1 MVTLREL
8 IERFTAWLAKL
19 DESRGKWQNPL
30 AKLTGR
36 EFYALAGVTAI
47 ALALMLLVAWRSGVN
62 AGVGQLPY
70 RAAGSATNTGGTSA
84 YAPTIQSDLSAQS
97 ANAGTV
103 TQSANAGSPP
113 QSARAGSAAQAAA
126 AASSQGPSEQASP

>member
-19 DESRGKWQNPL
+19 DESRGKWDNPL

-36 EFYALAGVTAI
+36 EFYALAGVAT
-47 ALALMLLVAWRSGVN
+47 LAVMLMLLVAWRSGVN

-84 YAPTIQSDLSAQS
+84 YAPTIQSDLSAQAAS
-97 ANAGTV
+97 
-103 TQSANAGSPP
+103 AGSP
-113 QSARAGSAAQAAA
+113 GT
-126 AASSQGPSEQASP
+126 SSGGTSEQASP

>member
-19 DESRGKWQNPL
+19 DESRGKWANPL

-36 EFYALAGVTAI
+36 EFYALAGVGAV
-47 ALALMLLVAWRSGVN
+47 ALVLLLLVAWRSGVN

-70 RAAGSATNTGGTSA
+70 RAAGSATNTGGTAA
-84 YAPTIQSDLSAQS
+84 YAPTVENDLSAES
-97 ANAGTV
+97 IPTGAAREANAGM
-103 TQSANAGSPP
+103 
-113 QSARAGSAAQAAA
+113 
-126 AASSQGPSEQASP
+126 ASRGTSEQASP